1 MMMMNDIY
9 EPQNRRFFFLPYRIV
24 TFAGF
29 KDKVFVAIKRSETM
43 HVLHH
48 NK

>member
-9 EPQNRRFFFLPYRIV
+9 EPQNHRFFLPYRIV